1 MKHTDNATDRHR
13 RDRPSDRSEE
23 GRGVA
28 GIPPV
33 SAPLSDQERAVIAA
47 LREIAFGE
55 IEVVVHNAR
64 IVQIT
69 RSQKFRFGE
78 R

>member
-1 MKHTDNATDRHR
+1 MKDESKSGDGIA
-13 RDRPSDRSEE
+13 
-23 GRGVA
+23 GV
-28 GIPPV
+28 PPV
-33 SAPLSDQERAVIAA
+33 IKPLSESERAVILA

-55 IEVVVHNAR
+55 INVVIHNAR
-64 IVQIT
+64 VVQIT

>member
-1 MKHTDNATDRHR
+1 MNERRTTDDVSDHDAPGDRDAR
-13 RDRPSDRSEE
+13 N
-23 GRGVA
+23 VA

-33 SAPLSDQERAVIAA
+33 GARLNDHERAVIAA
-47 LREIAFGE
+47 LRDIAFGE
-55 IEVVVHNAR
+55 VEVVVHNAK

-69 RSQKFRFGE
+69 RSQKFRFAD